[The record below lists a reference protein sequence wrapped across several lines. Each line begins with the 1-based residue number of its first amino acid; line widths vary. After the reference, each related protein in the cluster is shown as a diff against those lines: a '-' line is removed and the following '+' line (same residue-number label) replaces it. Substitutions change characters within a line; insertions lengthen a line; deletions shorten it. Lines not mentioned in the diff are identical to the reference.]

1 MRVPQG
7 QRDHPTCWPAPG
19 TPHAAH
25 LESNED
31 TGFSTELLLSHG
43 FFPESEKQ
51 AGKVSLLFL
60 L

>member
-7 QRDHPTCWPAPG
+7 ERDHPACRPAAG

-51 AGKVSLLFL
+51 A
-60 L
+60 